1 MAGDLIERLDLG
13 NTQFVRQLK
22 KLDPPVFAMVY
33 ERMALLMK
41 PPPYPSVLQAHP
53 LTGRTVRSA
62 LDPKKQVPVWTMHV
76 TTNND
81 KVSFT
86 VEKGT
91 AYFRTFGTHQ
101 EVDSSP

>member
-13 NTQFVRQLK
+13 NVQFVRQLK
-22 KLDPPVFAMVY
+22 KLDPPVFAMVC

-41 PPPYPSVLQAHP
+41 PPPYPSVLHVHA

-62 LDPKKQVPVWTMHV
+62 LDPRKQVPVWTMHV
-76 TTNND
+76 TKNND

-86 VEKGT
+86 IESGT

-101 EVDSSP
+101 EIDSSP

>member
-1 MAGDLIERLDLG
+1 MAGDLIERLDLA

-22 KLDPPVFAMVY
+22 KLDPPLFAMVY

-41 PPPYPSVLQAHP
+41 PPHYPSVLQAHP

-86 VEKGT
+86 VERGT
-91 AYFRTFGTHQ
+91 AYFRTFGAHQ

>member
-1 MAGDLIERLDLG
+1 MAGDLIARLDLG
-13 NTQFVRQLK
+13 NIQFVRQLK
-22 KLDPPVFAMVY
+22 RLDPPVFAMVY

-41 PPPYPSVLQAHP
+41 PPPYPAVLQVHQ

-62 LDPKKQVPVWTMHV
+62 LDDTKQVPVWTMHV

-86 VEKGT
+86 IENGV
-91 AYFRTFGTHQ
+91 AYFRTFGAHQ
-101 EVDSSP
+101 DVDARP

>member
-22 KLDPPVFAMVY
+22 KLDPPVFAMVC
-33 ERMALLMK
+33 ERMALLLRS
-41 PPPYPSVLQAHP
+41 PPYPSVLQVHQLA
-53 LTGRTVRSA
+53 GRTVRSA
-62 LDPKKQVPVWTMHV
+62 LDAKKQVPVWTMHV

-81 KVSFT
+81 KASFT

-91 AYFRTFGTHQ
+91 AYFRTFGAHQ
-101 EVDSSP
+101 DVDSSP